1 MNDAAPSP
9 DIACIG
15 NAGLA
20 PLHPFLPPM
29 FQRLDLLTT
38 GGDGR
43 PQLRGEHGARAVR
56 LLQYLVDGS
65 SDAPQQEQEQAL
77 SLNKLLCGLPLDFPA
92 AAVDLGQDELA
103 LCDQLLHA
111 VIVNWPAI
119 GAVSI
124 TALRATFLQREG
136 RLQWRD
142 ADATLAVQRRTVD
155 VLMRQ
160 LPWSLT
166 IIRHPWMPQP
176 LHVTW

>member
-9 DIACIG
+9 DIVCIG

-20 PLHPFLPPM
+20 LVHPFLPAM
-29 FQRLDLLTT
+29 FQRLDLLAT

-43 PQLRGEHGARAVR
+43 QQLRGEQGARAVR
-56 LLQYLVDGS
+56 LLHYLTDGR
-65 SDAPQQEQEQAL
+65 SDAPEPAL
-77 SLNKLLCGLPLDFPA
+77 PLNKLLCGLPLDFPA
-92 AAVDLGQDELA
+92 PPVDLGQEELA

-111 VIVNWPAI
+111 VIVNWPVI

-136 RLQWRD
+136 RLQWRG
-142 ADATLAVQRRTVD
+142 ADATLTVQRKTVD

-160 LPWSLT
+160 LPWSMT
-166 IIRHPWMPQP
+166 VIRHPWMRQP
-176 LHVTW
+176 LHVAW